1 MNMVFTPAEKRAIT
15 RAKNILAEKLS
26 TYDVAFN
33 SPQSVNEFL
42 MLRLADEEREH
53 FEVLF
58 LNSQNQLI
66 VCERLFSGTINAASV
81 YPREVIKRALEL
93 NAAAMILAHNHP
105 SGDPEPSRAD
115 MNITKKIQDAAGLV
129 DINVLDHLIIGGTDH
144 VSFAT
149 RGLI

>member
-1 MNMVFTPAEKRAIT
+1 MNTIFTPAEKRAIT

-26 TYDVAFN
+26 TYEVSFD
-33 SPQSVNEFL
+33 SPYSVRDFL

-105 SGDPEPSRAD
+105 SGNPEPSSAD
-115 MNITKKIQDAAGLV
+115 TNITKKIKDAASLV
-129 DINVLDHLIIGGTDH
+129 DINVLDHLIIGGTDY

>member
-1 MNMVFTPAEKRAIT
+1 MTIAFTPVEKRALT

-26 TYDVAFN
+26 TYNVTFS
-33 SPQSVNEFL
+33 SPESVKEFL
-42 MLRLADEEREH
+42 TLRLASDEREH

-93 NAAAMILAHNHP
+93 NAAGMILAHNHP
-105 SGDPEPSRAD
+105 SGNPEPSIAD
-115 MNITKKIQDAAGLV
+115 KKITKRIQEAADLV
-129 DINVLDHLIIGGTDH
+129 DINVLDHLIIGGTNH

-149 RGLI
+149 RGLL